1 MTLTMADVPGGLD
14 GSSGK
19 GPAGPGPRDGHATR
33 RKFTAAYKLR
43 IVSEYD
49 GSTEPGARG
58 ALLRRE
64 GLYQSHISKWR
75 LARDRGALA
84 SAGSTDAGM
93 ARSQSAQTRR
103 LKAENARLTAE
114 LAKTQAVLEV
124 MGKVHA
130 LCVSRTAVR
139 LSSGR

>member
-1 MTLTMADVPGGLD
+1 M
-14 GSSGK
+14 
-19 GPAGPGPRDGHATR
+19 
-33 RKFTAAYKLR
+33 R

-49 GSTEPGARG
+49 GATEPGARG

-84 SAGSTDAGM
+84 ATGSAGSTDASR

-130 LCVSRTAVR
+130 LLEV
-139 LSSGR
+139 LSESADQEQKPTD